1 MDSEQEL
8 REMYR
13 AAAVIKEICNRR
25 TEDDACHKSE
35 ICFPVS
41 AEPRAGYSLKRFPVS
56 AGWRQG
62 PQAR

>member
-25 TEDDACHKSE
+25 TVHDSCHK
-35 ICFPVS
+35 CPFYTMCA
-41 AEPRAGYSLKRFPVS
+41 AEPYSWAIPESGVD
-56 AGWRQG
+56 A
-62 PQAR
+62 